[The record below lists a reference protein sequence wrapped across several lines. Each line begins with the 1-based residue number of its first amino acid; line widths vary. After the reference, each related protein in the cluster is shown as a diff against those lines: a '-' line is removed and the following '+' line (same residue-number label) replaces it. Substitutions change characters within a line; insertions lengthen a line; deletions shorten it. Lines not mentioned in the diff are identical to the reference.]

1 MNAYLL
7 DVSPLCDPALFARA
21 LAMTLPSRQKRI
33 EACPLPEE
41 QRRLLGAGM
50 LLHRVLGVRREEDI
64 SFNPWGKPALSG
76 GGPCFSLS
84 HSGDYALL
92 AVSDAPLGADIQQ
105 VRPVSPGLLRKL
117 ARPEELA
124 AGMEFF
130 TLFTRKEAMMK
141 ASGLGFA
148 LPPRTF
154 SVLEPCL
161 YAGRLYHFST
171 LLQPGYVL
179 SFAAGEPAPPELR
192 VLEAEALPF

>member
-21 LAMTLPSRQKRI
+21 LAMI
-33 EACPLPEE
+33 EACTLPEE

-76 GGPCFSLS
+76 GGPCFILS

-124 AGMEFF
+124 AGMDFF

>member
-1 MNAYLL
+1 
-7 DVSPLCDPALFARA
+7 
-21 LAMTLPSRQKRI
+21 MTLPSRQKRI

-50 LLHRVLGVRREEDI
+50 LLHRMLGVRREEDI

-141 ASGLGFA
+141 ACGLGFA
-148 LPPRTF
+148 LPPRSF

-171 LLQPGYVL
+171 LLRPGYVL